1 MPFVGAAVG
10 ALTIAQA
17 IRLASM
23 QTTVQIMQMEL
34 GSPGMAMVGAMNDAL
49 AVGFGSV
56 AVRLG

>member
-1 MPFVGAAVG
+1 
-10 ALTIAQA
+10 
-17 IRLASM
+17 
-23 QTTVQIMQMEL
+23 MQMEL